1 MPSQRPAPT
10 TVPPTSD
17 TAGLAADLF
26 RHVSADKASRYRAI
40 MDVFAAATPAVPA
53 ATATRRG
60 AGRSAPGPKVR
71 RASRRSLPQLSPA
84 RDLGQPGVAAGHRA
98 RVEASSDFYR
108 AAFSIGYRAV
118 ASGRGGAE
126 AVFVQTMQ
134 RRAELQTVALE
145 DITNRLQSLELLTAT
160 ADGAEVDGAE
170 LDVAKVHETLRD
182 LVRVFEEP
190 GRQRAGIHGRGLR
203 SIELQQAN
211 ATAVVAYK
219 RRLIDYL
226 ERFIGDLVRRA
237 QAIGRLLTRLDDRI
251 DRHLQAEIASEIQRL
266 LQAAERQLDG
276 INREL
281 HKRPTSTGVRF
292 RLLWQPLTIDEGAPV
307 GLEAARKQL
316 MNTSADLWTA
326 EDREVIGD
334 AATAHPG
341 RARTQRDRHRSRR
354 RRQPVRATG
363 EGARLPS
370 LASLPRSN
378 AGRTGNGAGCRAR
391 PRAASGRWASPCR
404 CSLRW
409 RASTPGQLP
418 LAPRLILLDEV
429 LAGIDDAAR
438 AHCMGLMREFDLD
451 FVVDQRARVGLL
463 RGAAGRVDLP
473 VAAPRRHR
481 RRLRLA
487 LVLGWSCANA
497 AARSRSAL
505 PAGGGMS
512 GGLRKRSCR
521 GMSAGRSMGLVA
533 VPALVA
539 VWANERDDTRPAARA
554 SARAGTHSHRCGGGC
569 GASTNGVVR
578 RQNGKLQAPSALAS

>member
-40 MDVFAAATPAVPA
+40 MDVFGAARRQYRLQLRPDEVLAEATWPEGPPRIEDVIAELSQL
-53 ATATRRG
+53 ATWGNLESQPDT
-60 AGRSAPGPKVR
+60 
-71 RASRRSLPQLSPA
+71 A
-84 RDLGQPGVAAGHRA
+84 RVSNLNDYYRA
-98 RVEASSDFYR
+98 RFLYRLSRGGESVEAALETFR
-108 AAFSIGYRAV
+108 
-118 ASGRGGAE
+118 
-126 AVFVQTMQ
+126 QTMG

-145 DITNRLQSLELLTAT
+145 DITHRLHSLELLTAT

-170 LDVAKVHETLRD
+170 VDVAKVHETLRD
-182 LVRVFEEP
+182 LVRVFE
-190 GRQRAGIHGRGLR
+190 GLTDNAQSFMAGVMR

-219 RRLIDYL
+219 RRLIEYL

-326 EDREVIGD
+326 EDREVIGVMLHQRIQAEHERSETGTGRD
-334 AATAHPG
+334 VGGSLFEQLVKALDYRRWHRFQFERWQDGQWRRLSGPASSGERALGLTVPLFAA
-341 RARTQRDRHRSRR
+341 
-354 RRQPVRATG
+354 V
-363 EGARLPS
+363 
-370 LASLPRSN
+370 ASFYSQGSYPF
-378 AGRTGNGAGCRAR
+378 
-391 PRAASGRWASPCR
+391 
-404 CSLRW
+404 
-409 RASTPGQLP
+409 
-418 LAPRLILLDEV
+418 APRLILLDEV

-438 AHCMGLMREFDLD
+438 AHCMGLVREFDLD
-451 FVVDQRARVGLL
+451 FVVTSEREWGCYAELPGVSICQLQRREGIDAVYVSRWSWDGRART
-463 RGAAGRVDLP
+463 RQPDPDRRFPP
-473 VAAPRRHR
+473 VAA
-481 RRLRLA
+481 
-487 LVLGWSCANA
+487 
-497 AARSRSAL
+497 
-505 PAGGGMS
+505 
-512 GGLRKRSCR
+512 
-521 GMSAGRSMGLVA
+521 
-533 VPALVA
+533 
-539 VWANERDDTRPAARA
+539 
-554 SARAGTHSHRCGGGC
+554 
-569 GASTNGVVR
+569 
-578 RQNGKLQAPSALAS
+578 